1 MVTHGTVH
9 KEPNLL
15 SSDWRKTI
23 VNKGLIANAS
33 IFISATAAK
42 VWNALTNPE
51 LIRQY
56 MFGTNVVSDWREGSP
71 IVWKG
76 EWQGTT
82 YEDKGV
88 ILKLKP
94 KRLIQYS
101 HFSPLSGK
109 PDLPENYHTVT
120 IKLTSDGA
128 STIVLLTQDNN
139 ETEQER
145 EHSEQN
151 WQMMLDALKKLLE
164 N

>member
-1 MVTHGTVH
+1 M
-9 KEPNLL
+9 
-15 SSDWRKTI
+15 
-23 VNKGLIANAS
+23 NKGLIAKAS
-33 IFISATAAK
+33 ISINAPADK

-51 LIRQY
+51 VIKQY
-56 MFGTNVVSDWREGSP
+56 MFGTTAISDWKEGSP

-88 ILKLKP
+88 ILKLNP
-94 KRLIQYS
+94 ERLIQYS

-109 PDLPENYHTVT
+109 LDLPESYHTVT
-120 IKLTSDGA
+120 IELASDDA
-128 STIVLLTQDNN
+128 ETTVSLFQDNN

>member
-1 MVTHGTVH
+1 M
-9 KEPNLL
+9 
-15 SSDWRKTI
+15 
-23 VNKGLIANAS
+23 NKGLVAKATISINAP
-33 IFISATAAK
+33 ADK

-51 LIRQY
+51 VIKQY
-56 MFGTNVVSDWREGSP
+56 MFGTTVISDWREGSP

-82 YEDKGV
+82 YEDKGI

-94 KRLIQYS
+94 ERLIQYS

-109 PDLPENYHTVT
+109 PDLPENYHAVT
-120 IKLTSDGA
+120 IELTTDEAGTAVSL
-128 STIVLLTQDNN
+128 SQDNN

-151 WQMMLDALKKLLE
+151 WKRMLDELKKLLE
-164 N
+164 K

>member
-1 MVTHGTVH
+1 
-9 KEPNLL
+9 
-15 SSDWRKTI
+15 
-23 VNKGLIANAS
+23 VNNGLIAKATIS
-33 IFISATAAK
+33 INVPIGK

-51 LIRQY
+51 VIRQY
-56 MFGTNVVSDWREGSP
+56 MFGTSVVSDWREGSP

-94 KRLIQYS
+94 ERLLQYS

-120 IKLTSDGA
+120 IQLATDGVRTMV
-128 STIVLLTQDNN
+128 SLSQDNN
-139 ETEQER
+139 ETAEER

-151 WQMMLDALKKLLE
+151 WKMMLEALKKLLE
-164 N
+164 K